1 MFKLNKKGEISI
13 TLIILVLTSM
23 VFIAGYYNAVKIN
36 YAMDEIQSNLDIV
49 GVSTLEKLTN
59 FNILKDE
66 IYGIDK
72 QNKIDY
78 YGANQVL
85 KNYKDII
92 KTSYKNE
99 LNFDSSVIRSYS
111 IVSQDIYFERSTW
124 GTGNSRDQKPQI
136 VLETVMK
143 FIIKISRG
151 HDYTSRLI
159 RNFYSSKSN
168 KNLQVLSVGSLSDGR
183 TELVVRSAVR
193 SIYN

>member
-1 MFKLNKKGEISI
+1 
-13 TLIILVLTSM
+13 
-23 VFIAGYYNAVKIN
+23 
-36 YAMDEIQSNLDIV
+36 
-49 GVSTLEKLTN
+49 
-59 FNILKDE
+59 
-66 IYGIDK
+66 
-72 QNKIDY
+72 
-78 YGANQVL
+78 L

-124 GTGNSRDQKPQI
+124 GTGNSGDQKPQI